1 MNRIDEIVRPFA
13 AGEILAKGARWI
25 SDLGVKI

>member
-1 MNRIDEIVRPFA
+1 MNIIDEIVRPFA
-13 AGEILAKGARWI
+13 AGEILAKGARRI